1 MAVPVVLEG
10 CLYCWSRVT
19 WLMCTVCA
27 DQERAHCRRQRWWGV
42 ALPLGRKESVSKSIA
57 LLLREENYL
66 NREKWFPC
74 SWLILV
80 IHYQCL
86 SYRPGT
92 LKGHVGIR
100 AHRLFPNISPCS
112 TFAVARGVNVTILV
126 NLCLWFLSIKVSKKP
141 SSIYHDQIFIQ
152 GQISR
157 HTPSLWGCISSL
169 SERRTC

>member
-1 MAVPVVLEG
+1 MHTASSGSRSCTGGLS
-10 CLYCWSRVT
+10 LRWSRVT

-27 DQERAHCRRQRWWGV
+27 EQERARCLRRRWWGV
-42 ALPLGRKESVSKSIA
+42 ALPLGRKESLSKSIA

-66 NREKWFPC
+66 SREKWFPC

-92 LKGHVGIR
+92 LKGHIGIR
-100 AHRLFPNISPCS
+100 AHQLFPNISPSS
-112 TFAVARGVNVTILV
+112 TFATSRGVNMAIPVSF
-126 NLCLWFLSIKVSKKP
+126 CLWFLSIKVSKKP
-141 SSIYHDQIFIQ
+141 SSICHDKILIQ

-157 HTPSLWGCISSL
+157 HTPSF
-169 SERRTC
+169 